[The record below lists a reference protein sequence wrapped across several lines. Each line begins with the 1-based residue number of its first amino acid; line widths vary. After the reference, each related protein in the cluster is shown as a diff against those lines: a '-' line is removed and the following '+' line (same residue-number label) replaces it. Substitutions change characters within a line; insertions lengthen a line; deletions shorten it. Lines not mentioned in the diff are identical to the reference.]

1 MSFSEWR
8 EVNLEQISNMK
19 YGKMPKK
26 NKIIDKGYPIYTGYK
41 IAGFYDEY
49 MFENPELLV
58 VARGVGGTGDVKI
71 APPKSYITNLS
82 IILLLDELK
91 ADKRYLFY
99 NLGNENL
106 RVLDSGSAQSQIT
119 IADLKRYKITLPPLP
134 EQKAIAHILSTLDE
148 KIEVNNQ
155 INKTLE
161 NIAQT
166 IFKQWFV
173 DFEFPNGAGEPYKS
187 SGGEMVDSELGM
199 IPKGWEVSNY
209 KNFINTI
216 VGGDWGKESIQGNYN
231 KEVYCLRGADIPE
244 VRVGR
249 KGNLPRRYILEKN
262 YKSKKLSAGNLVV
275 EISGGSPT
283 QSTGRITYIT
293 NEMLLKYDS
302 DFVCTNFCRAI
313 TLIDNSIMEYFYLS
327 WHNLYENGVFFQ
339 YENGTTGI
347 KNFDINTF
355 IETYK
360 ILEPDSN
367 TLINFNKIIS
377 VLIKKIQI
385 NGDENIKLMNLRDSL
400 LPKLMSGEIRVP
412 IEEN

>member
-187 SGGEMVDSELGM
+187 SGGEMVESELGM
-199 IPKGWEVSNY
+199 IPKGWEVKKLEDIIDLHDSKRIPLSKNEREKRDNIYPYYGAASLMDYVDEYIFDGVYVLLGEDGTVITPSGQPILQYVWGKFWVNNHAHVLTGLNNISTNFIYILLKNINVSGAVTGAVQLKINQKNLKEIKIVLPKNNDLISNY
-209 KNFINTI
+209 
-216 VGGDWGKESIQGNYN
+216 S
-231 KEVYCLRGADIPE
+231 
-244 VRVGR
+244 
-249 KGNLPRRYILEKN
+249 NLLD
-262 YKSKKLSAGNLVV
+262 KSFKKLRL
-275 EISGGSPT
+275 IS
-283 QSTGRITYIT
+283 
-293 NEMLLKYDS
+293 D
-302 DFVCTNFCRAI
+302 
-313 TLIDNSIMEYFYLS
+313 
-327 WHNLYENGVFFQ
+327 EN
-339 YENGTTGI
+339 
-347 KNFDINTF
+347 K
-355 IETYK
+355 
-360 ILEPDSN
+360 
-367 TLINFNKIIS
+367 
-377 VLIKKIQI
+377 VLI
-385 NGDENIKLMNLRDSL
+385 ELRDSL